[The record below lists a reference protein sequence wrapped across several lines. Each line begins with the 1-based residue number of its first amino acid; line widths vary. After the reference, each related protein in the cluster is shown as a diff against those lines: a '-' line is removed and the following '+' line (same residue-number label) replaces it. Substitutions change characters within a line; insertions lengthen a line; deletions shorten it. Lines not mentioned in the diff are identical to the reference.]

1 LDFNSSL
8 TGAQANNQAQMLL
21 DRTNLKRDWGP
32 AAFDVRKQS
41 TISFHYDLP
50 FGPGQRWMPAN
61 YGALSKV
68 VGGWQLNSITTLLSG
83 FPFTPLIGANRSGNG
98 DTRNPDRP
106 DYNPEFTGKIILGNP
121 SRWYDPNAFLRP
133 AAGTF
138 GNVGRG
144 VLRGPGLATV
154 DLSVNK
160 NTRINERFNLQFR
173 AEFFNLLNRSNF
185 GVPNTTVFS
194 GTAFNASAGLITAT
208 TTTSRQIQGSLK
220 LIF

>member
-1 LDFNSSL
+1 MNSAL
-8 TGAQANNQAQMLL
+8 TGAQSNNQAQMLM
-21 DRTNLKRDWGP
+21 DRSNLRRDWGP
-32 AAFDVRKQS
+32 SAFDVRTQS

-50 FGPGQRWMPAN
+50 FGAGQNWLQSNHGVM
-61 YGALSKV
+61 SKV
-68 VGGWQLNSITTLLSG
+68 VSGWQLNSITTLLSG

-106 DYNPEFTGKIILGNP
+106 DYNPAFTGNVILGQP
-121 SRWYDPNAFLRP
+121 TKWYDPNAFALP
-133 AAGTF
+133 NVGTF

-160 NTRINERFNLQFR
+160 DTRISERFKLQFR
-173 AEFFNLLNRSNF
+173 AEFFNLLNRANF